1 MNHRSYQ
8 DAGFKVFGLYGA
20 TNGVCDCLTVGCT
33 APFKHPI
40 SKGWQNTPEWDEDQL
55 STMEMAG
62 QFSTGFGVLCNGYL
76 IIDIDARNGGVESW
90 RKLDHDLQ
98 GALMDCNFIVKT
110 GSGGDS
116 RHLYFKAPEGVS
128 LTTKHSMYPGIDF
141 KSTGYVVGAG
151 SMHLSGAIYE
161 ILSGSLEDISEAPLS
176 LIDILR
182 RKDLHRAEYNGRQV
196 DVADKDII
204 TMLDFVDPDINRDSW
219 CKVGMAI
226 HDATNG
232 EGLELW
238 DLWSAKGSKY
248 RGINEVSKTWDSF
261 GKKEGITI
269 GTLVYLAEAN
279 GWQQPVTFLSD
290 EFAIKHWSSEGMFVD
305 IEDLMADINKP
316 DWLIKG
322 ILERGSMNL
331 LFGESGAG
339 KSLFAMDW
347 AFCLGSG
354 IPWHGHKVKNKC
366 KVLYILGEGFRGVT
380 MRFKALSQKYN
391 LTPKNIRLSR
401 RSINLLDNREADE
414 IIKIV
419 TELDFI
425 PDIIIIDTL
434 HRNMVGDENSSE
446 DMAMYFKSIELLA
459 RRLKAAVVTV
469 HHSGHGDKGRSR
481 GSSSIKAAM
490 DAEFCVTKNGDAITF
505 SCTKSKDFG
514 FGNEMSFVIKEVE
527 LDGEVFYDE
536 DDDKQIT
543 SVYLEYMGVAKDESK
558 LPAYEEYVLNGL
570 IKALE
575 TTQKLGGL
583 RTILA
588 PTEFVVTL
596 EEWRPHAYDFIK
608 AKKKDIDFKK
618 GWQALVNKG
627 IVATDSGLYWK
638 V

>member
-1 MNHRSYQ
+1 MLPDLCDAIRSVGYEPPSNIAIGKVTRFSTNGRRNDRSGWVHVFD
-8 DAGFKVFGLYGA
+8 DAKGAVFGCWRSGEQHQWFEKRDYVPDIHEQEAMRQQFEEAKRKAVAERDQAYAVAAKEAQALFDNAVPVVSHDYLTNKGIKPNMARMFGGKLLIPVYGA
-20 TNGVCDCLTVGCT
+20 DGILQSVQAIFSDG
-33 APFKHPI
+33 AKRFHSGGK
-40 SKGWQNTPEWDEDQL
+40 
-55 STMEMAG
+55 MAG
-62 QFSTGFGVLCNGYL
+62 GHCWIGDPSVGETLLIAEGFATADSLNEATGYAVCIAFSAGNLKSITQMIASQYIGKKIVICADNDSSGVGMSKAKECGVDIVLPTINGDFNDMMSEL
-76 IIDIDARNGGVESW
+76 GIDAVRET
-90 RKLDHDLQ
+90 
-98 GALMDCNFIVKT
+98 I
-110 GSGGDS
+110 
-116 RHLYFKAPEGVS
+116 
-128 LTTKHSMYPGIDF
+128 
-141 KSTGYVVGAG
+141 
-151 SMHLSGAIYE
+151 
-161 ILSGSLEDISEAPLS
+161 
-176 LIDILR
+176 
-182 RKDLHRAEYNGRQV
+182 
-196 DVADKDII
+196 
-204 TMLDFVDPDINRDSW
+204 
-219 CKVGMAI
+219 
-226 HDATNG
+226 
-232 EGLELW
+232 
-238 DLWSAKGSKY
+238 
-248 RGINEVSKTWDSF
+248 F
-261 GKKEGITI
+261 GKVKPEE
-269 GTLVYLAEAN
+269 L
-279 GWQQPVTFLSD
+279 
-290 EFAIKHWSSEGMFVD
+290 FVA
-305 IEDLMADINKP
+305 IEDMMASISKP

-331 LFGESGAG
+331 IFGESGAG

-347 AFCLGSG
+347 AFCAANGEN
-354 IPWHGHKVKNKC
+354 WHGHKVKEELKT
-366 KVLYILGEGFRGVT
+366 LYILGEGFRGAS
-380 MRFKALSQKYN
+380 MRFKALSQKYS

-459 RRLKAAVVTV
+459 RRLNSAIVTV

-490 DAEFCVTKNGDAITF
+490 DAEFCVTKNGNGITF

-514 FGNEMSFVIKEVE
+514 FGTDMSFVIKEVDLE
-527 LDGEVFYDE
+527 GEVFYDE

-543 SVYLEYMGVAKDESK
+543 SVYLKYMGVAKDESK
-558 LPAYEEYVLNGL
+558 LPAYEEYVLSGL

>member
-1 MNHRSYQ
+1 MLPDLCDAIRSVGYEPPSNIAIGKVTRFSTNGRRNDRSGWVHVFD
-8 DAGFKVFGLYGA
+8 DAKGAVFGCWRSGEQHQWFEKRDYVPDIHEQEAMRQQFEEAKRKAVAERDQAYAVAAKEAQVLFDNAVPVVSHDYLTNKGIKPNMARMFGGKLLIPVYGA
-20 TNGVCDCLTVGCT
+20 DGILQSVQAIFSDG
-33 APFKHPI
+33 AKRFHSGGK
-40 SKGWQNTPEWDEDQL
+40 
-55 STMEMAG
+55 MAG
-62 QFSTGFGVLCNGYL
+62 GHCWIGDPAVGETLLVAEGFATADSLNEATGYAVCIAFSAGNLKTITQMIASQYIGKKIVICADNDSSGVGMSKAKECGVDIVLPTINGDFNDMMSEL
-76 IIDIDARNGGVESW
+76 GIDAVRE
-90 RKLDHDLQ
+90 
-98 GALMDCNFIVKT
+98 
-110 GSGGDS
+110 
-116 RHLYFKAPEGVS
+116 
-128 LTTKHSMYPGIDF
+128 
-141 KSTGYVVGAG
+141 
-151 SMHLSGAIYE
+151 AI
-161 ILSGSLEDISEAPLS
+161 
-176 LIDILR
+176 
-182 RKDLHRAEYNGRQV
+182 
-196 DVADKDII
+196 
-204 TMLDFVDPDINRDSW
+204 
-219 CKVGMAI
+219 
-226 HDATNG
+226 
-232 EGLELW
+232 
-238 DLWSAKGSKY
+238 
-248 RGINEVSKTWDSF
+248 F
-261 GKKEGITI
+261 GKVKPEE
-269 GTLVYLAEAN
+269 L
-279 GWQQPVTFLSD
+279 
-290 EFAIKHWSSEGMFVD
+290 FVA
-305 IEDLMADINKP
+305 IEDMMASISKP

-347 AFCLGSG
+347 AFCAANGKD
-354 IPWHGHKVKNKC
+354 WHNHKVKEELKT
-366 KVLYILGEGFRGVT
+366 LYILGEGFRGAS
-380 MRFKALSQKYN
+380 MRFKALSQKYS

-401 RSINLLDNREADE
+401 RSINLLDNKEADE
-414 IIKIV
+414 VIKIV

-459 RRLKAAVVTV
+459 RRLNAAIVTV

-490 DAEFCVTKNGDAITF
+490 DAEFCVTKNGDGITF

-514 FGNEMSFVIKEVE
+514 FGTDMSFVIKEVE

-543 SVYLEYMGVAKDESK
+543 SVYLHYMGVAKDESK
-558 LPAYEEYVLNGL
+558 LPAYEEYVLSGL